1 MAQVDAVAIVNR
13 NNIERIIKD
22 LNADVAL
29 LTKRIAK
36 AEHDRMSK
44 YYRSV
49 AELADWRIKVTPK
62 IDDSFSMVD
71 ALSHHFSI
79 ENQKSSSTKS

>member
-1 MAQVDAVAIVNR
+1 VARVDSAAIINR

-22 LNADVAL
+22 LNTDVNA

-49 AELADWRIKVTPK
+49 AELADWRLKVTPK
-62 IDDSFSMVD
+62 IDDSFTMVD

-79 ENQKSSSTKS
+79 ENQVTTWN